1 METTDHSD
9 TLYRTTEA
17 TRRFLSAPF
26 RRQTYRNLLFLLLAF
41 PLGIVSFTGV
51 ITGVTLGLGLLVTV
65 VGVPILLG
73 TLLGARYYAVLEGR
87 LIASLIGVNVSA
99 PVPPG
104 ALKTG
109 NESLHTWSGLS
120 DAVKQLLLTPV
131 TWASVAFALIKF
143 VFGLISFCAVVIAG
157 SVSATLLA
165 APFVYDDKLAT
176 LSQFSGQ
183 SFGQYRIGQL
193 VVDTLPEA
201 ILVAV
206 AGLPF
211 LLLSLNVLNALSR
224 FQVAI
229 TRRLL
234 DAGEQENGS
243 GIERL

>member
-1 METTDHSD
+1 MENTSHRDA
-9 TLYRTTEA
+9 LYRTTEA
-17 TRRFLSAPF
+17 TRRFFSAPF
-26 RRQTYRNLLFLLLAF
+26 KPQTYRNLLFLLLAF

-51 ITGVTLGLGLLVTV
+51 ITGVSLGLGLLVTV

-73 TLLGARYYAVLEGR
+73 TLLGARSYAALEGR
-87 LIASLIGVNVSA
+87 LIASLIGVDVSA
-99 PVPPG
+99 PLSLG
-104 ALKTG
+104 DIKTG
-109 NESLHTWSGLS
+109 NQSLHTWRGFS
-120 DAVKQLLLTPV
+120 DTVKQLLLTPV
-131 TWASVAFALIKF
+131 TWASVAFVLIKF
-143 VFGLISFCAVVIAG
+143 VFGIISFCAVVIAG

-176 LSQFSGQ
+176 VGQFSGQ

-206 AGLPF
+206 VGLLF
-211 LLLSLNVLNALSR
+211 LLLSLNLLNALSR

-234 DAGEQENGS
+234 DVGEQENSLGV
-243 GIERL
+243 E

>member
-1 METTDHSD
+1 METTNHSD
-9 TLYRTTEA
+9 ALYRTTEA
-17 TRRFLSAPF
+17 TRRFFSAPF
-26 RRQTYRNLLFLLLAF
+26 RRQTYWNLLFLLLAF

-51 ITGVTLGLGLLVTV
+51 ITGVSLGLGLLVTV
-65 VGVPILLG
+65 VGIPILLG
-73 TLLGARYYAVLEGR
+73 TLLGARSYAALETR
-87 LIASLIGVNVSA
+87 LIASLLGVNVST
-99 PVPPG
+99 PVSLG

-143 VFGLISFCAVVIAG
+143 VFGIISFCAVVIAG

-176 LSQFSGQ
+176 VGQFSDQ
-183 SFGQYRIGQL
+183 PFGQYSIGRL

-206 AGLPF
+206 VGLLF

-224 FQVAI
+224 VQVGI
-229 TRRLL
+229 TRLLL
-234 DAGEQENGS
+234 DVGEQENGS
-243 GIERL
+243 GAE